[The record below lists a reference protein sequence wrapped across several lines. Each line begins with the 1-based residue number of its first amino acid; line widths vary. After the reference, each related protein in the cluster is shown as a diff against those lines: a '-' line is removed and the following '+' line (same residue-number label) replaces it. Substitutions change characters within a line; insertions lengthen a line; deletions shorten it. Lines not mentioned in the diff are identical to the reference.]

1 MRVMPFIFSLFLLY
15 SKLFIFNSAS
25 HIKSCEMFDNL
36 SDKLEASFKKLAG
49 QATINEVN
57 IGIAMRDIKRAL
69 LSADVNY
76 KVAKKFVDEVRSR
89 ALGQDVVKSV
99 SPAQMIVKIVSD
111 ELTEI
116 MGGEHKPLNLT
127 TNKLPSVVMVAGLQG
142 SGKTTFCAKLAKR
155 LKKNGKHPLLVA
167 ADIYRPAAVEQLK
180 TLGEQIEVP
189 VFSLEVK
196 DALKVALD
204 AVESARNNGNDVV
217 IVDTAGRLQVD
228 ENMMAEAEAL
238 KDQLKP
244 EELLFVV
251 DAMIGQE
258 AVNTAKVFNERLD
271 FDGVVLT
278 KLDGDA
284 RGGSALSIKQ
294 VVDKPIKFMSVGE
307 KVDDLDL
314 FYPDRMAQRILG
326 MGDIVGFVEKAQE
339 TLDLEKTQKMQSRL
353 LKNEFDLDDFFE
365 QLQQLKKMGSIQGL
379 VEMVP
384 GLNKMIPKQDL
395 DGLDFKPIE
404 AIISSMTKAERNTPE
419 IINGSRRQRIA
430 KGSGTRVQD
439 VNMLLKQFKEMKKMM
454 SSVTK
459 MTNSGRKILPQN
471 LPLEKLMKR

>member
-1 MRVMPFIFSLFLLY
+1 
-15 SKLFIFNSAS
+15 
-25 HIKSCEMFDNL
+25 MFDNL
-36 SDKLEASFKKLAG
+36 SDKLEATFKKLAG

-76 KVAKKFVDEVRSR
+76 KVAKKFVEDVRER

-116 MGGEHKPLNLT
+116 MGGENKPLNLT
-127 TNKLPSVVMVAGLQG
+127 TKKTPAVVMVAGLQG

-167 ADIYRPAAVEQLK
+167 ADVYRPAAVDQLK
-180 TLGEQIEVP
+180 TLGGQIEVP
-189 VFSLEVK
+189 VFSLEEK
-196 DALKVALD
+196 DALKAALEGVD
-204 AVESARNNGNDVV
+204 SARSNGNDVV

-228 ENMMAEAEAL
+228 EEMMAEAETL
-238 KDQLKP
+238 KDRLKP

-307 KVDDLDL
+307 KVDDLDI

-339 TLDLEKTQKMQSRL
+339 TLDLEKTRKMQSRL
-353 LKNEFDLDDFFE
+353 LKNEFDLDDFFD

-404 AIISSMTKAERNTPE
+404 AIISSMTKEERAAPE

-454 SSVTK
+454 GSVTK
-459 MTNSGRKILPQN
+459 MTSSGRKILPQN
-471 LPLEKLMKR
+471 LPLEKLLKR

>member
-1 MRVMPFIFSLFLLY
+1 
-15 SKLFIFNSAS
+15 
-25 HIKSCEMFDNL
+25 MFDNL
-36 SDKLEASFKKLAG
+36 SDKLEATFKKLAG

-76 KVAKKFVDEVRSR
+76 KVAKKFVEEVREK
-89 ALGQDVVKSV
+89 AMGQDVVKSV

-116 MGGEHKPLNLT
+116 MGGENKPLDLT
-127 TNKLPSVVMVAGLQG
+127 AKKTPAVVMVAGLQG

-167 ADIYRPAAVEQLK
+167 ADVYRPAAVEQLK

-189 VFSLEVK
+189 VFSLEEK
-196 DALKVALD
+196 DALKTALEGL
-204 AVESARNNGNDVV
+204 ESARSNGNDVV

-228 ENMMAEAEAL
+228 EAMMAEAEAL

-258 AVNTAKVFNERLD
+258 AVNTAKMFNERLD

-307 KVDDLDL
+307 KVDDLDV

-326 MGDIVGFVEKAQE
+326 MGDIVSFVEKAQE

-379 VEMVP
+379 IEMVP

-404 AIISSMTKAERNTPE
+404 AIISSMTKEERATPE

-454 SSVTK
+454 GSVSK
-459 MTNSGRKILPQN
+459 MTSSGRKILPQN
-471 LPLEKLMKR
+471 LPLEKLLKR

>member
-1 MRVMPFIFSLFLLY
+1 
-15 SKLFIFNSAS
+15 
-25 HIKSCEMFDNL
+25 MFDNL
-36 SDKLEASFKKLAG
+36 SDRLEATFRKLAG

-69 LSADVNY
+69 LGADVNY
-76 KVAKKFVDEVRSR
+76 KVTKKFVEDVREK

-116 MGGEHKPLNLT
+116 MGGENKPLNLT
-127 TNKLPSVVMVAGLQG
+127 TKKLPAVVMVAGLQG
-142 SGKTTFCAKLAKR
+142 SGKTTFCAKLARR
-155 LKKNGKHPLLVA
+155 LKKSGKHPMLVA
-167 ADIYRPAAVEQLK
+167 ADVYRPAAVEQLK
-180 TLGEQIEVP
+180 TLGGQVDVP
-189 VFSLEVK
+189 VFSVEEQ
-196 DALKVALD
+196 DALKA
-204 AVESARNNGNDVV
+204 AREGLEEARAKGIDVV
-217 IVDTAGRLQVD
+217 IVDTAGRLQID
-228 ENMMAEAEAL
+228 ERMMDEAETL
-238 KDQLKP
+238 KEMLKP

-258 AVNTAKVFNERLD
+258 AVNTAKAFNDRLD

-284 RGGSALSIKQ
+284 RGGAALSIKH

-307 KVDDLDL
+307 KVDDLDV

-326 MGDIVGFVEKAQE
+326 MGDIVSFVEKAQE
-339 TLDLEKTQKMQSRL
+339 TLDIEKTRKMQSRL
-353 LKNEFDLDDFFE
+353 LKNEFDLEDFFD

-384 GLNKMIPKQDL
+384 GLNKMIPKKDL
-395 DGLDFKPIE
+395 DDLDFKPIE
-404 AIISSMTKAERNTPE
+404 AIISSMTREEKAAPE

-430 KGSGTRVQD
+430 RGSGTSVQD

-459 MTNSGRKILPQN
+459 MTKSGRKILPQN
-471 LPLEKLMKR
+471 LPLDKLLKR

>member
-1 MRVMPFIFSLFLLY
+1 
-15 SKLFIFNSAS
+15 
-25 HIKSCEMFDNL
+25 MFDNL
-36 SDKLEASFKKLAG
+36 SDKLEATFKKLAG

-69 LSADVNY
+69 LGADVNY
-76 KVAKKFVDEVRSR
+76 KVTKKFVEDVREK
-89 ALGQDVVKSV
+89 ALGEQVVKSV

-111 ELTEI
+111 ELTEL
-116 MGGEHKPLNLT
+116 MGGENKPLNLA
-127 TNKLPSVVMVAGLQG
+127 TNKLPAVIMVAGLQG

-167 ADIYRPAAVEQLK
+167 ADVYRPAAIAQLK
-180 TLGEQIEVP
+180 TMGDQVDVA
-189 VFSLEVK
+189 VFSIDAQ
-196 DALKVALD
+196 DALKAALD
-204 AVESARNNGNDVV
+204 GVDEARKIGCDVV

-228 ENMMAEAEAL
+228 EGMMAEAESL
-238 KDQLKP
+238 KK
-244 EELLFVV
+244 ELSPDEILFVV

-284 RGGSALSIKQ
+284 RGGAALSIKH

-326 MGDIVGFVEKAQE
+326 MGDIVSFVEKAQE
-339 TLDLEKTQKMQSRL
+339 TLDLEKTRTMQTRL
-353 LKNEFDLDDFFE
+353 MKNEFDLNDFFD

-404 AIISSMTKAERNTPE
+404 AIICSMTKAERQAPE
-419 IINGSRRQRIA
+419 IINGSRRMRIA
-430 KGSGTRVQD
+430 SGSGTKVQD

-459 MTNSGRKILPQN
+459 MTKSGRKIMPQN
-471 LPLEKLMKR
+471 LNLEKLLKR

>member
-1 MRVMPFIFSLFLLY
+1 
-15 SKLFIFNSAS
+15 
-25 HIKSCEMFDNL
+25 MFDNL
-36 SDKLEASFKKLAG
+36 SDKLEATFKKLAG

-76 KVAKKFVDEVRSR
+76 KVTKRFVEDVREK
-89 ALGQDVVKSV
+89 ALGEDVVKSV
-99 SPAQMIVKIVSD
+99 SPAQMIVKIVND
-111 ELTEI
+111 ELTEV
-116 MGGEHKPLNLT
+116 MGGESRPLNL
-127 TNKLPSVVMVAGLQG
+127 NAKNLPAVIMVAGLQG

-155 LKKNGKHPLLVA
+155 LRKNGKNPLLVA
-167 ADIYRPAAVEQLK
+167 ADVYRPAAIAQLK
-180 TLGEQIEVP
+180 TLGEQVEVP
-189 VFSLEVK
+189 VFSIEEQ
-196 DALKVALD
+196 DALRAAEEGVA
-204 AVESARNNGNDVV
+204 AARQKAHDVV
-217 IVDTAGRLQVD
+217 IVDTAGRLQID
-228 ENMMAEAEAL
+228 ETMMAEAATL
-238 KDQLKP
+238 KERLRPD
-244 EELLFVV
+244 EILFVV

-258 AVNTAKVFNERLD
+258 AVNTAKVFNDRLD

-284 RGGSALSIKQ
+284 RGGAALSIKQ

-307 KVDDLDL
+307 KVDDLDV

-326 MGDIVGFVEKAQE
+326 MGDIVSFVEKAQE
-339 TLDLEKTQKMQSRL
+339 TLDIEKTRAMQSRL
-353 LKNEFDLDDFFE
+353 MKNEFDLNDFFD

-395 DGLDFKPIE
+395 DGLDFRPIE
-404 AIISSMTKAERNTPE
+404 AIISSMTKEERQAPE
-419 IINGSRRQRIA
+419 IINGSRRMRIA
-430 KGSGTRVQD
+430 NGSGTKVQD

-459 MTNSGRKILPQN
+459 MTKSGRKILPQN
-471 LPLEKLMKR
+471 LNLEKLLKR